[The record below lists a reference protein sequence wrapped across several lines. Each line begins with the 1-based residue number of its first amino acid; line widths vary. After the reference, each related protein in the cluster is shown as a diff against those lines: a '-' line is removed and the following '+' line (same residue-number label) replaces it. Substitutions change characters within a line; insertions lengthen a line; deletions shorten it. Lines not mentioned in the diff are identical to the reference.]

1 MFSALTKAFG
11 DLRDKRLMATLIAIA
26 LWSIGLYIVVM
37 IAMFWG
43 LGAADLGLWPE
54 GQLSWLP
61 AEVVN
66 IVATLVAILAFL
78 ALFWFSFIIVAQNVA
93 AFYLDGVVARVEAI
107 DYPGLPPAKGSS
119 IANDVTAMLRFT
131 GVLLALNVAA
141 LPFYILGLFIPFV
154 TIAIFY
160 LLNGYLFGRE
170 YAEVVILR
178 RLPQKEAAAWRKA
191 NRTRVWMA
199 GAMIAFAMTIPVLNF
214 LGPVIAAAFMT
225 HIYHAGRRGGAVD
238 NPAAR

>member
-1 MFSALTKAFG
+1 MFSAMTKAFG

-43 LGAADLGLWPE
+43 LGAADLGLWAE

-66 IVATLVAILAFL
+66 IVATLVAILVFL

-107 DYPGLPPAKGSS
+107 DYPGLQPAKGS
-119 IANDVTAMLRFT
+119 
-131 GVLLALNVAA
+131 
-141 LPFYILGLFIPFV
+141 
-154 TIAIFY
+154 
-160 LLNGYLFGRE
+160 
-170 YAEVVILR
+170 
-178 RLPQKEAAAWRKA
+178 
-191 NRTRVWMA
+191 
-199 GAMIAFAMTIPVLNF
+199 
-214 LGPVIAAAFMT
+214 
-225 HIYHAGRRGGAVD
+225 
-238 NPAAR
+238 